1 MNNILVIKL
10 RYIGDVLLATPVL
23 RSLRERFPDACLTI
37 TVLRGTEDVLKGN
50 PDLTEVLVVERGGLA
65 EQLRF
70 LQSIRRRRFDCVI
83 DLTDGDRSAV
93 LSRFSGA
100 PVRIGLNEEHRWR
113 GLLYTTVVRPGPE
126 ATHRVERNLETVRPL
141 GIEPKACP
149 LVLRIPPQD
158 EAAAAGLLD
167 DLAGEKLSDG
177 SKALVMLQPGARYW
191 FKAWP
196 VERFAELAGRLAAR
210 YGCRILVGGDAK
222 ERGLAE
228 AIRAGAQAPV
238 VPLAGRLTLLQYT
251 AVLKR
256 CSLFVGNDN
265 GPMHM
270 AAALGVPVVAL
281 FGPSD
286 PAEWGPRGGRA
297 EVLYKGLDCRRCF
310 HPTCTRGEESCMKQI
325 TVEEV
330 FAAATKLLVG
340 GEKKETVP
348 RATDGEEE
356 MMKTG
361 DKTDAVESRR
371 ITENLLRCAEL
382 TDLCLQLRL
391 AVLKQEYLD
400 HETRQKV
407 MSEVRQAKEQ
417 AWRRNPS

>member
-23 RSLRERFPDACLTI
+23 RSLRERFPEARLAMA
-37 TVLRGTEDVLKGN
+37 VLRGTEDVLKGN
-50 PDLTEVLVVERGGLA
+50 PDLTEVLVVERDGLA

-83 DLTDGDRSAV
+83 DLTDGDRSAI

-113 GLLYTTVVRPGPE
+113 GLLYTMVVQARPDVR
-126 ATHRVERNLETVRPL
+126 HRLERDLETVRPL
-141 GIEPKACP
+141 GIEPKAGP
-149 LVLRIPPQD
+149 LVLRIPSQD
-158 EAAAAGLLD
+158 EASAVGLLD

-177 SKALVMLQPGARYW
+177 SKPLVMLQPGARYW

-196 VERFAELAGRLAAR
+196 AERFAELASRLAEK
-210 YGCRILVGGDAK
+210 YGCRILVGGDAR

-228 AIRAGAQAPV
+228 AIQAGARTPV
-238 VPLAGRLTLLQYT
+238 VPLAGQLTLLQYA

-270 AAALGVPVVAL
+270 ATALGISVVAL

-310 HPTCTRGEESCMKQI
+310 HPTCTRGEESCMRQI
-325 TVEEV
+325 TVEDV
-330 FAAATKLLVG
+330 FAAAAKLLVRG
-340 GEKKETVP
+340 
-348 RATDGEEE
+348 
-356 MMKTG
+356 
-361 DKTDAVESRR
+361 
-371 ITENLLRCAEL
+371 
-382 TDLCLQLRL
+382 
-391 AVLKQEYLD
+391 
-400 HETRQKV
+400 
-407 MSEVRQAKEQ
+407 
-417 AWRRNPS
+417 